1 MNWNMGAL
9 NPSMSL
15 EKIGGVRVAH
25 LAQPVHDAGGAWDE
39 LSQAKIL
46 SMSTSCAAMR
56 MSSRLSK
63 CR

>member
-15 EKIGGVRVAH
+15 ENI
-25 LAQPVHDAGGAWDE
+25 GAWESPISRSRSRTLADREE